1 MELNH
6 KGLANMAY
14 VLVMAYATYVAFDAE
29 LVVACQAKLRFPI
42 ILFVFLF

>member
-1 MELNH
+1 MVD
-6 KGLANMAY
+6 

-29 LVVACQAKLRFPI
+29 LVVARQAKPRFPI